1 MNELP
6 RTVYTVSDINKY
18 IKHVLTNDEHLKY
31 LFVKGEISNFKIASN
46 GHLYFSLK
54 DENSSISCVMFNNY
68 ASQLKSL
75 PKEGDEV
82 TLIASIDVYSVR
94 GTYNLMVYYIEE
106 VGKGKQLIEFEELKK
121 KLTKEGLFDESKKR
135 EINLYPN
142 AIGIITAISGAAI
155 KDMVL
160 NIKRRYPIADIYV
173 FPSQVQGENAPK
185 ELIKAF
191 LKAQTYN
198 LDTLI
203 IGRGGGASED
213 LSAFND
219 EELVRVISKSKMPV
233 ISAVG
238 HEADFTLV
246 DFVAD
251 KRAST
256 PTGAAEIATIDIR
269 EIRQK
274 LSYSLEEMENAIS
287 NIVDDMEQKVSFYKD
302 KMNTSINHI
311 IDVYERHIRHQKEQL
326 NAYNPSLILKRGYS
340 VMTNDQ
346 GQVIKSIKQVKRNDK
361 VRTIL
366 SDGEV
371 QSSIDEI
378 KEK

>member
-219 EELVRVISKSKMPV
+219 EELIRVISKSKMPV

-346 GQVIKSIKQVKRNDK
+346 GQVIKSIIQVKRNDK

>member
-191 LKAQTYN
+191 LKAQTYD

-274 LSYSLEEMENAIS
+274 LSYSLEEMENAIL

>member
-219 EELVRVISKSKMPV
+219 EELIRVISKSKMPV

-274 LSYSLEEMENAIS
+274 LSYSLEEMENAIL

-311 IDVYERHIRHQKEQL
+311 IDVYERHIKHQKEQL

>member
-274 LSYSLEEMENAIS
+274 LSYSLEEMENAIL

>member
-191 LKAQTYN
+191 LKAQTYD

-274 LSYSLEEMENAIS
+274 LSYSLEEMEKAIS

-311 IDVYERHIRHQKEQL
+311 IDVYERHIKHQKEQL